1 MCHWWSIICLH
12 LRSTWDLLML
22 WLDLWC
28 SIFSSPSSVLWSIEL
43 SFLRFIASD
52 YAHVVSSNYSCLKYV
67 IYALDGCT
75 YVVLFTIHVQCLYCL
90 IWTQDQSTDVALLT
104 PHAECSRCLIG
115 IHDSCTGVALFPLH
129 VNPI

>member
-22 WLDLWC
+22 WFDLWC
-28 SIFSSPSSVLWSIEL
+28 SIFSSLSSVLWAIEL

-52 YAHVVSSNYSCLKYV
+52 YAHVVSSNYSCLKCV

-90 IWTQDQSTDVALLT
+90 IWTRRPINWRSIAYPTRWVLSVFD
-104 PHAECSRCLIG
+104 R
-115 IHDSCTGVALFPLH
+115 
-129 VNPI
+129 NPRFVYWCRLVSFTC